1 MPVREVANA
10 LLLTYLGTE
19 YLLAS
24 GGGGSGGGGG
34 AAALRRM
41 VRSWPNRA
49 CLAGSQRTS
58 EVWDCVTGSA
68 SY

>member
-24 GGGGSGGGGG
+24 GGGGGGSGGGGG
-34 AAALRRM
+34 EIVPGSRCKEVLPSGE
-41 VRSWPNRA
+41 RS
-49 CLAGSQRTS
+49 
-58 EVWDCVTGSA
+58 
-68 SY
+68 